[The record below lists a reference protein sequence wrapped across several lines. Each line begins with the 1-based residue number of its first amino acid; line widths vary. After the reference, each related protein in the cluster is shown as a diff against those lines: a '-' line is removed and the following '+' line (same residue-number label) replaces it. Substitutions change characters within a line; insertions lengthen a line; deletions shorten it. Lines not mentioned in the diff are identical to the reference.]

1 MSEQTTLINPK
12 KVFSRI
18 GFALCAV
25 ILISSFAQVA
35 FIAAGFLITGS
46 NAWYQ
51 NNSYYFWLLSFLPL
65 YAVAIPLGLLIL
77 REAPADKP
85 VESKL
90 TFKELFIY
98 LAMSF
103 CLMYGGNIIGN
114 AMASLLSGGTAE
126 NALLI
131 YALDNN
137 PLKIVVMVILAPLL
151 EEYVCRKMV
160 IDLTR
165 KYGEKTAALFSGAVF
180 ALLHQ
185 NLFQFFYAFALGVLF
200 GYIYLRTG
208 RLRYTIILHAIINFM
223 GSVIAPM
230 VLKAME
236 PMTAMQAT
244 SNLDEAVT
252 IVQESLPA
260 IGLTV
265 LYSMFLI
272 AMAITG
278 LVFLIMRWRKAVW
291 KEAEYELEKGTAFKT
306 AYLNAGMILY
316 GLICI
321 VSPYLPFSDLLHLL
335 LLHLL

>member
-25 ILISSFAQVA
+25 ILISSIAQVA
-35 FIAAGFLITGS
+35 FIAAGLLITGS
-46 NAWYQ
+46 NAWYLE
-51 NNSYYFWLLSFLPL
+51 NSYGFWLLSFLPL

-77 REAPADKP
+77 RGAPADKP

-114 AMASLLSGGTAE
+114 AMSSLLSGGTAE
-126 NALLI
+126 NALLN

-151 EEYVCRKMV
+151 EEYVCRKKV

-165 KYGEKTAALFSGAVF
+165 KYGEKTAALFSGVVF

-230 VLKAME
+230 VLKALE

-265 LYSMFLI
+265 LYSMFLM

-291 KEAEYELEKGTAFKT
+291 KEAEYELEKGTTFKT

-316 GLICI
+316 CLICI
-321 VSPYLPFSDLLHLL
+321 GFTVLALF
-335 LLHLL
+335 